1 MGLEQY
7 RKNIEYIQKYRKASN
22 AATGSKFDA
31 NANVENKNI
40 TTMMGE
46 LPKEDI
52 IGTNRLLMY
61 DKITE
66 IFDNY
71 LAQNYL
77 DQLNKHLIYKH
88 DETSLYPY
96 CVSITMYPFISKGMK
111 DIGGISEAPKNLQSF
126 CGSFINLVFAIAAQ
140 FAGAVSTPEFLTY
153 MDYFIR
159 KEYGDEYYKH
169 TKKVVDLSKRGR
181 TLDDVITGYWQQII
195 YSINQ
200 PAAARNYQSVFWNIA
215 YFDEPY
221 FSGIFEDFVFPDG
234 TAPKWESVNWLQ
246 KRFMI
251 WFNQERLRTVLTY
264 PVETFNLLNDEEDF
278 VDEDNADFV
287 AEMWS
292 KGHSFFMY
300 NSNSVDSLASCCFDG
315 SQKVLTKSSDGVNY
329 MTFKELY
336 ESPYNQ
342 TKRNFTVYHNGA
354 WVKGKPIRLPKRP
367 MYRIVTANNKEILV
381 TDNHLNPTLRG
392 DISTTELT
400 TEDYLLFNN
409 CELNSVKEVDNH
421 LTYEQGYLIG
431 MYLGDGSMENEDIE
445 NFSTGINLS
454 LNKEKYEQSFNIIN
468 KAKNQLGEIKE
479 FKLNNPYNN
488 VYPISIFSN
497 IVAMFIR
504 QFVSGK
510 YCFEKRLN
518 LDCLLQSYEF
528 RKGILDG
535 YYLTDGGNSNRIY
548 SSSYGL
554 IEDIEVLLNSLGLQ
568 SIINCSDRTGEK
580 KVIIRGQA
588 FNRNYPIYCIRWYE
602 SCNRRTQPNIYIK
615 RNNSIYFKINSIE
628 EFEPTDDYCYC
639 FEMPETEPY
648 FTLPNGIITHNCRL
662 RNELQDNAFSYT
674 LGAGGVST
682 GSKGVITLNFNRLI
696 QDTIKDKQHINWDDL
711 DKAIRDE
718 VKTIHKFLIAYNE
731 IVRDNLKAGMLPVYD
746 AGYIN
751 MSKQFLTIGIN
762 GLIEGAEYLGID
774 ISANEE
780 YFNFCTRCLKPIYE
794 ENKKAKTREL
804 MFNTEY
810 VPAENLGVK
819 NAKWDKE
826 DGYFSPRD
834 CYNSYFYRPE
844 DETCSPVDK
853 LILHGK
859 QTTQWLDG
867 GSACHINLQE
877 HLSKEQ
883 YKQLMKIAIKTG
895 CSYFTFNVPNTI
907 CNDCGNISK
916 HRFEKCP
923 KCGSENVDYATR
935 IIGYLKRISK
945 FSEQRQKE
953 EAKRVYWDDTKIK
966 VC

>member
-7 RKNIEYIQKYRKASN
+7 RKNIDYIQRYRKASN

-77 DQLNKHLIYKH
+77 EQLNEHLIYKH

-126 CGSFINLVFAIAAQ
+126 CGSFINLVFAVAAQ

-159 KEYGDEYYKH
+159 REYGDEYYKH

-221 FSGIFEDFVFPDG
+221 FNGIFEDFVFPDG

-251 WFNQERLRTVLTY
+251 WFNQERLRTILTY
-264 PVETFNLLNDEEDF
+264 PVETFNLLNNEEDF
-278 VDEDNADFV
+278 VDKDNADFV

-300 NSNSVDSLASCCFDG
+300 NSNSVDSLASC
-315 SQKVLTKSSDGVNY
+315 
-329 MTFKELY
+329 
-336 ESPYNQ
+336 
-342 TKRNFTVYHNGA
+342 
-354 WVKGKPIRLPKRP
+354 
-367 MYRIVTANNKEILV
+367 
-381 TDNHLNPTLRG
+381 
-392 DISTTELT
+392 
-400 TEDYLLFNN
+400 
-409 CELNSVKEVDNH
+409 
-421 LTYEQGYLIG
+421 
-431 MYLGDGSMENEDIE
+431 
-445 NFSTGINLS
+445 
-454 LNKEKYEQSFNIIN
+454 
-468 KAKNQLGEIKE
+468 
-479 FKLNNPYNN
+479 
-488 VYPISIFSN
+488 
-497 IVAMFIR
+497 
-504 QFVSGK
+504 
-510 YCFEKRLN
+510 
-518 LDCLLQSYEF
+518 
-528 RKGILDG
+528 
-535 YYLTDGGNSNRIY
+535 
-548 SSSYGL
+548 
-554 IEDIEVLLNSLGLQ
+554 
-568 SIINCSDRTGEK
+568 
-580 KVIIRGQA
+580 
-588 FNRNYPIYCIRWYE
+588 
-602 SCNRRTQPNIYIK
+602 
-615 RNNSIYFKINSIE
+615 
-628 EFEPTDDYCYC
+628 
-639 FEMPETEPY
+639 
-648 FTLPNGIITHNCRL
+648 CRL

-696 QDTIKDKQHINWDDL
+696 QNTIKDKEHIDWDAL

-718 VKTIHKFLIAYNE
+718 IKTIHKFLIAYNE
-731 IVRDNLKAGMLPVYD
+731 IVKDNLKAGMLPVYD

-774 ISANEE
+774 ISTNDK
-780 YFNFCTRCLKPIYE
+780 YFDFCTKCLKPIYE
-794 ENKKAKTREL
+794 ENKKAKTRDL

-859 QTTQWLDG
+859 QTTKWLDG

-883 YKQLMKIAIKTG
+883 YKKLMKIAIKTG
-895 CSYFTFNVPNTI
+895 CSYLTFNIPNTI

-923 KCGSENVDYATR
+923 KCGSENIDYATR

>member
-7 RKNIEYIQKYRKASN
+7 RKNIDYIQRYRKASN

-77 DQLNKHLIYKH
+77 KQLNEHLIYKH

-126 CGSFINLVFAIAAQ
+126 CGSFINLVFAVAAQ

-159 KEYGDEYYKH
+159 REYGDEYYKH
-169 TKKVVDLSKRGR
+169 IKKVVDLSKRGR

-221 FSGIFEDFVFPDG
+221 FNGIFEDFVFPDG

-264 PVETFNLLNDEEDF
+264 PVETFNLLNNEEDF
-278 VDEDNADFV
+278 VDKDNADFV

-300 NSNSVDSLASCCFDG
+300 NSNSVDSLASC
-315 SQKVLTKSSDGVNY
+315 
-329 MTFKELY
+329 
-336 ESPYNQ
+336 
-342 TKRNFTVYHNGA
+342 
-354 WVKGKPIRLPKRP
+354 
-367 MYRIVTANNKEILV
+367 
-381 TDNHLNPTLRG
+381 
-392 DISTTELT
+392 
-400 TEDYLLFNN
+400 
-409 CELNSVKEVDNH
+409 
-421 LTYEQGYLIG
+421 
-431 MYLGDGSMENEDIE
+431 
-445 NFSTGINLS
+445 
-454 LNKEKYEQSFNIIN
+454 
-468 KAKNQLGEIKE
+468 
-479 FKLNNPYNN
+479 
-488 VYPISIFSN
+488 
-497 IVAMFIR
+497 
-504 QFVSGK
+504 
-510 YCFEKRLN
+510 
-518 LDCLLQSYEF
+518 
-528 RKGILDG
+528 
-535 YYLTDGGNSNRIY
+535 
-548 SSSYGL
+548 
-554 IEDIEVLLNSLGLQ
+554 
-568 SIINCSDRTGEK
+568 
-580 KVIIRGQA
+580 
-588 FNRNYPIYCIRWYE
+588 
-602 SCNRRTQPNIYIK
+602 
-615 RNNSIYFKINSIE
+615 
-628 EFEPTDDYCYC
+628 
-639 FEMPETEPY
+639 
-648 FTLPNGIITHNCRL
+648 CRL

-696 QDTIKDKQHINWDDL
+696 QNTIKDKEHIDWDAL
-711 DKAIRDE
+711 DKTIRNE
-718 VKTIHKFLIAYNE
+718 IKTIHKFLIAYNE
-731 IVRDNLKAGMLPVYD
+731 IVKDNLKAGMLPVYD

-774 ISANEE
+774 ISTNDK
-780 YFNFCTRCLKPIYE
+780 YFDFCTKCLKPIYE
-794 ENKKAKTREL
+794 ENKKAKTRDL

-810 VPAENLGVK
+810 VPK
-819 NAKWDKE
+819 MS
-826 DGYFSPRD
+826 GYKM
-834 CYNSYFYRPE
+834 
-844 DETCSPVDK
+844 V
-853 LILHGK
+853 
-859 QTTQWLDG
+859 
-867 GSACHINLQE
+867 
-877 HLSKEQ
+877 
-883 YKQLMKIAIKTG
+883 
-895 CSYFTFNVPNTI
+895 
-907 CNDCGNISK
+907 
-916 HRFEKCP
+916 
-923 KCGSENVDYATR
+923 
-935 IIGYLKRISK
+935 
-945 FSEQRQKE
+945 
-953 EAKRVYWDDTKIK
+953 
-966 VC
+966 

>member
-7 RKNIEYIQKYRKASN
+7 RKNIDYIQRYRKASN

-77 DQLNKHLIYKH
+77 EQLNEHLIYKH

-126 CGSFINLVFAIAAQ
+126 CGSFINLVFAVAAQ

-159 KEYGDEYYKH
+159 REYGDEYYKH

-221 FSGIFEDFVFPDG
+221 FNGIFEDFVFPDG

-251 WFNQERLRTVLTY
+251 WFNQERLRTILTY
-264 PVETFNLLNDEEDF
+264 PVETFDLLNNEEDF
-278 VDEDNADFV
+278 VDKDNADFV

-300 NSNSVDSLASCCFDG
+300 NSNSVDSLASC
-315 SQKVLTKSSDGVNY
+315 
-329 MTFKELY
+329 
-336 ESPYNQ
+336 
-342 TKRNFTVYHNGA
+342 
-354 WVKGKPIRLPKRP
+354 
-367 MYRIVTANNKEILV
+367 
-381 TDNHLNPTLRG
+381 
-392 DISTTELT
+392 
-400 TEDYLLFNN
+400 
-409 CELNSVKEVDNH
+409 
-421 LTYEQGYLIG
+421 
-431 MYLGDGSMENEDIE
+431 
-445 NFSTGINLS
+445 
-454 LNKEKYEQSFNIIN
+454 
-468 KAKNQLGEIKE
+468 
-479 FKLNNPYNN
+479 
-488 VYPISIFSN
+488 
-497 IVAMFIR
+497 
-504 QFVSGK
+504 
-510 YCFEKRLN
+510 
-518 LDCLLQSYEF
+518 
-528 RKGILDG
+528 
-535 YYLTDGGNSNRIY
+535 
-548 SSSYGL
+548 
-554 IEDIEVLLNSLGLQ
+554 
-568 SIINCSDRTGEK
+568 
-580 KVIIRGQA
+580 
-588 FNRNYPIYCIRWYE
+588 
-602 SCNRRTQPNIYIK
+602 
-615 RNNSIYFKINSIE
+615 
-628 EFEPTDDYCYC
+628 
-639 FEMPETEPY
+639 
-648 FTLPNGIITHNCRL
+648 CRL

-696 QDTIKDKQHINWDDL
+696 QNTIKDKEHIDWDAL

-718 VKTIHKFLIAYNE
+718 IKTIHKFLIAYNE
-731 IVRDNLKAGMLPVYD
+731 IVKDNLKAGMLPVYD

-774 ISANEE
+774 ISTNDK
-780 YFNFCTRCLKPIYE
+780 YFDFCTKCLKPIYE
-794 ENKKAKTREL
+794 ENKKAKTRDL

-859 QTTQWLDG
+859 QTTKWLDG

-883 YKQLMKIAIKTG
+883 YKKLMKIAIKTG
-895 CSYFTFNVPNTI
+895 CSYLTFNIPNTI

-923 KCGSENVDYATR
+923 KCGSENIDYATR
-935 IIGYLKRISK
+935 IIGYLKRVSK

-953 EAKRVYWDDTKIK
+953 EAKRVYWDDTKVK

>member
-7 RKNIEYIQKYRKASN
+7 RKNIDYIQRYRKASN

-77 DQLNKHLIYKH
+77 EQLNEHLIYKH

-126 CGSFINLVFAIAAQ
+126 CGSFINLVFAVAAQ

-159 KEYGDEYYKH
+159 REYGDEYYKH

-221 FSGIFEDFVFPDG
+221 FNGIFEDFVFPDG

-251 WFNQERLRTVLTY
+251 WFNQERLRTILTY
-264 PVETFNLLNDEEDF
+264 PVETFNLLNNGEDF
-278 VDEDNADFV
+278 VDKNNADFV

-300 NSNSVDSLASCCFDG
+300 NSNSVDSLASCC
-315 SQKVLTKSSDGVNY
+315 
-329 MTFKELY
+329 
-336 ESPYNQ
+336 
-342 TKRNFTVYHNGA
+342 
-354 WVKGKPIRLPKRP
+354 
-367 MYRIVTANNKEILV
+367 
-381 TDNHLNPTLRG
+381 
-392 DISTTELT
+392 
-400 TEDYLLFNN
+400 
-409 CELNSVKEVDNH
+409 
-421 LTYEQGYLIG
+421 
-431 MYLGDGSMENEDIE
+431 
-445 NFSTGINLS
+445 
-454 LNKEKYEQSFNIIN
+454 
-468 KAKNQLGEIKE
+468 
-479 FKLNNPYNN
+479 
-488 VYPISIFSN
+488 
-497 IVAMFIR
+497 
-504 QFVSGK
+504 
-510 YCFEKRLN
+510 
-518 LDCLLQSYEF
+518 
-528 RKGILDG
+528 
-535 YYLTDGGNSNRIY
+535 
-548 SSSYGL
+548 
-554 IEDIEVLLNSLGLQ
+554 
-568 SIINCSDRTGEK
+568 
-580 KVIIRGQA
+580 
-588 FNRNYPIYCIRWYE
+588 
-602 SCNRRTQPNIYIK
+602 
-615 RNNSIYFKINSIE
+615 
-628 EFEPTDDYCYC
+628 
-639 FEMPETEPY
+639 
-648 FTLPNGIITHNCRL
+648 RL
-662 RNELQDNAFSYT
+662 RNELQDNTFSYT

-696 QDTIKDKQHINWDDL
+696 QNTIKDKEHIDWDVL

-774 ISANEE
+774 ISTNDK
-780 YFNFCTRCLKPIYE
+780 YFNFCTKCLKPIYE
-794 ENKKAKTREL
+794 ENKKAKTRDL

-844 DETCSPVDK
+844 DESCSPIDK
-853 LILHGK
+853 LILHGI
-859 QTTQWLDG
+859 QTTKWLDG

-883 YKQLMKIAIKTG
+883 YKKLMKIAIKTG
-895 CSYFTFNVPNTI
+895 CSYLTFNIPNTI

-923 KCGSENVDYATR
+923 KCGSENIDYATR
-935 IIGYLKRISK
+935 IIGYLKRVSK

-966 VC
+966 IC

>member
-7 RKNIEYIQKYRKASN
+7 RKNIDYIQRYRKASN

-77 DQLNKHLIYKH
+77 KQLNEHLIYKH

-126 CGSFINLVFAIAAQ
+126 CGSFINLVFAVAAQ

-159 KEYGDEYYKH
+159 REYGDEYYKH

-221 FSGIFEDFVFPDG
+221 FNGIFEDFVFPDG

-264 PVETFNLLNDEEDF
+264 PVETFNLLNNEEDF
-278 VDEDNADFV
+278 VDKDNADFV

-300 NSNSVDSLASCCFDG
+300 NSNSVDSLASC
-315 SQKVLTKSSDGVNY
+315 
-329 MTFKELY
+329 
-336 ESPYNQ
+336 
-342 TKRNFTVYHNGA
+342 
-354 WVKGKPIRLPKRP
+354 
-367 MYRIVTANNKEILV
+367 
-381 TDNHLNPTLRG
+381 
-392 DISTTELT
+392 
-400 TEDYLLFNN
+400 
-409 CELNSVKEVDNH
+409 
-421 LTYEQGYLIG
+421 
-431 MYLGDGSMENEDIE
+431 
-445 NFSTGINLS
+445 
-454 LNKEKYEQSFNIIN
+454 
-468 KAKNQLGEIKE
+468 
-479 FKLNNPYNN
+479 
-488 VYPISIFSN
+488 
-497 IVAMFIR
+497 
-504 QFVSGK
+504 
-510 YCFEKRLN
+510 
-518 LDCLLQSYEF
+518 
-528 RKGILDG
+528 
-535 YYLTDGGNSNRIY
+535 
-548 SSSYGL
+548 
-554 IEDIEVLLNSLGLQ
+554 
-568 SIINCSDRTGEK
+568 
-580 KVIIRGQA
+580 
-588 FNRNYPIYCIRWYE
+588 
-602 SCNRRTQPNIYIK
+602 
-615 RNNSIYFKINSIE
+615 
-628 EFEPTDDYCYC
+628 
-639 FEMPETEPY
+639 
-648 FTLPNGIITHNCRL
+648 CRL

-696 QDTIKDKQHINWDDL
+696 QNTIKDKEHIDWDAL
-711 DKAIRDE
+711 DKTIRNE
-718 VKTIHKFLIAYNE
+718 IKTIHKFLIAYNE
-731 IVRDNLKAGMLPVYD
+731 IVKDNLKAGMLPVYD

-774 ISANEE
+774 ISTNDK
-780 YFNFCTRCLKPIYE
+780 YFDFCTKCLKPIYE
-794 ENKKAKTREL
+794 ENKKAKTRDL

-859 QTTQWLDG
+859 QTTKWLDG

-883 YKQLMKIAIKTG
+883 YKKLMKIAIKTG
-895 CSYFTFNVPNTI
+895 CSYLTFNIPNTI

-923 KCGSENVDYATR
+923 KCGSENIDYATR
-935 IIGYLKRISK
+935 IIGYLKRVSK